1 MAEYS
6 RVLGETVKGARL
18 SLKLTQKRVAEQIN
32 VDERTI
38 LNIEKGTSNPTLDVL
53 YPLFQV
59 LKIDSREIFNAK
71 MPRESEAQYQLCL
84 LAKDCTEEEAA
95 LLIPDME
102 SIKNALS
109 KGRKIE
115 DKTKKSLPPWS
126 NREAGSA
133 FSRLA
138 QLLTTIFSFATLI
151 RVSFLHLGQYRG
163 NLTSTVSWYT
173 FV

>member
-6 RVLGETVKGARL
+6 RILGDTVKRARL
-18 SLKLTQKRVAEQIN
+18 SLKLTRKRVAEQIN

-38 LNIEKGTSNPTLDVL
+38 MNIEKGISTPTLDVL

-84 LAKDCTEEEAA
+84 LVVNCTEEEAA
-95 LLIPDME
+95 LLIPVME

-109 KGRKIE
+109 NGRKIE
-115 DKTKKSLPPWS
+115 DRAKKGPASL
-126 NREAGSA
+126 
-133 FSRLA
+133 
-138 QLLTTIFSFATLI
+138 
-151 RVSFLHLGQYRG
+151 V
-163 NLTSTVSWYT
+163 
-173 FV
+173 

>member
-6 RVLGETVKGARL
+6 RVLGDTVKRARL

-71 MPRESEAQYQLCL
+71 MSRESEAQYQLCL
-84 LAKDCTEEEAA
+84 LAEDCTEEEAA
-95 LLIPDME
+95 LLIPVVE
-102 SIKNALS
+102 SIKM
-109 KGRKIE
+109 
-115 DKTKKSLPPWS
+115 
-126 NREAGSA
+126 
-133 FSRLA
+133 
-138 QLLTTIFSFATLI
+138 
-151 RVSFLHLGQYRG
+151 H
-163 NLTSTVSWYT
+163 
-173 FV
+173 

>member
-6 RVLGETVKGARL
+6 RILGDTVKRARL

-38 LNIEKGTSNPTLDVL
+38 MNIEKGTSNPTLDVL

-84 LAKDCTEEEAA
+84 LAEDCTEEEAA
-95 LLIPDME
+95 LLIPVVE

-109 KGRKIE
+109 NGRKIE
-115 DKTKKSLPPWS
+115 DK
-126 NREAGSA
+126 
-133 FSRLA
+133 
-138 QLLTTIFSFATLI
+138 
-151 RVSFLHLGQYRG
+151 
-163 NLTSTVSWYT
+163 
-173 FV
+173 

>member
-1 MAEYS
+1 MTEYS
-6 RVLGETVKGARL
+6 RVLGDTVKRARL

-38 LNIEKGTSNPTLDVL
+38 MNIEKGTSNPTLDVL

-84 LAKDCTEEEAA
+84 IAGDCTEEEAA
-95 LLIPDME
+95 LLIPVVE

-109 KGRKIE
+109 
-115 DKTKKSLPPWS
+115 LPPWF

-133 FSRLA
+133 ISSSGSVAYNHFQFYNINQCFFFASG
-138 QLLTTIFSFATLI
+138 TI
-151 RVSFLHLGQYRG
+151 
-163 NLTSTVSWYT
+163 
-173 FV
+173 

>member
-6 RVLGETVKGARL
+6 RILGDTVKRARL

-38 LNIEKGTSNPTLDVL
+38 MNIEKGTSNPTLDVL

-84 LAKDCTEEEAA
+84 LAGDCTEEEAA
-95 LLIPDME
+95 LLIPVVE

-109 KGRKIE
+109 NGRKIE
-115 DKTKKSLPPWS
+115 DKTKKEPASL
-126 NREAGSA
+126 
-133 FSRLA
+133 
-138 QLLTTIFSFATLI
+138 
-151 RVSFLHLGQYRG
+151 V
-163 NLTSTVSWYT
+163 
-173 FV
+173 